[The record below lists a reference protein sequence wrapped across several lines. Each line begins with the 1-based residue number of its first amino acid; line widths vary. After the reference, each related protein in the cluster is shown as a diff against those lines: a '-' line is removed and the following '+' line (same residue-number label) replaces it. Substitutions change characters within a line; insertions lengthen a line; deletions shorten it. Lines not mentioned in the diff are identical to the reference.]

1 MPFPW
6 LSGVRQQTGRST
18 AACVKEVLASPP
30 RAHEPN
36 ASKAEECEQ
45 DEHSESL
52 RALYTRC
59 SSLGCIRFALPPF
72 RCTAG
77 VALRSAI
84 RQTEA
89 LFRRHE
95 PLIFK
100 FGFTHSPLWRWTNG
114 LYGYANSADS
124 WSEMVILYVTKESS
138 GAAMMEAALIEK
150 YQSISNRILFCHVF
164 F

>member
-6 LSGVRQQTGRST
+6 LSGVSKEAGVSP
-18 AACVKEVLASPP
+18 AVCVKEAVSSPP
-30 RAHEPN
+30 RAHEPD
-36 ASKAEECEQ
+36 ASRAEECEQ

-52 RALYTRC
+52 RALYSRC

-84 RQTEA
+84 RQTEV
-89 LFRRHE
+89 LFRKHE
-95 PLIFK
+95 PLIYK
-100 FGFTHSPLWRWTNG
+100 FGFTHSPLWRWTNA
-114 LYGYANSADS
+114 LYGYAHATDS

-150 YQSISNRILFCHVF
+150 YQSISNGI
-164 F
+164 